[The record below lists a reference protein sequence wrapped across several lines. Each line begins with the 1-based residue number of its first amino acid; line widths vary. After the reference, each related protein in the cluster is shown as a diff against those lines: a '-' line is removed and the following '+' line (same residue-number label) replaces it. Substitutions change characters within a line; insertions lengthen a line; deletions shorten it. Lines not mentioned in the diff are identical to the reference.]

1 MKGELAMN
9 KEEDIEEVVKRIAIS
24 KEDVFREFDLIG
36 GHNGIEFP
44 GQLKQRLEI
53 QIRRKEN

>member
-1 MKGELAMN
+1 MN